1 MYKIIKSDSSLKG
14 QFKNSDFEKL
24 DSFLVSSRNGC
35 LAVMGQ
41 KISTLKIYDVVLA
54 RPMVSRMAN
63 NKYKKLLM
71 SVTEL
76 LISDDDTGDAFR
88 MALNQIEKFRQEVKN
103 KYRMF
108 LERKELN
115 LMAKQLSA
123 LQEEAKNRLLELQ
136 NSLLMDDTKGKSR

>member
-14 QFKNSDFEKL
+14 QFKNSDFDKL

-54 RPMVSRMAN
+54 RPMVSRIAN

-123 LQEEAKNRLLELQ
+123 LQKEAKNRLLELQ

>member
-1 MYKIIKSDSSLKG
+1 MYKIIKSDSSLKR

>member
-14 QFKNSDFEKL
+14 QFKNSDFDKL

-54 RPMVSRMAN
+54 RPMVSRIAN

>member
-1 MYKIIKSDSSLKG
+1 MYKIIKCDSSSKR

-54 RPMVSRMAN
+54 RPMVSRIAN

-108 LERKELN
+108 LEKKELN

>member
-35 LAVMGQ
+35 LVVMGQ

-54 RPMVSRMAN
+54 RPMVSRMVN

-123 LQEEAKNRLLELQ
+123 LQEESKNRLLELQ

>member
-1 MYKIIKSDSSLKG
+1 MYKIIKCDSSSKR

>member
-1 MYKIIKSDSSLKG
+1 MYKIIKSNSSLKG

-24 DSFLVSSRNGC
+24 ASFLVPSRNGC

-63 NKYKKLLM
+63 NKYQKLLM

-108 LERKELN
+108 LEKKELN
-115 LMAKQLSA
+115 LMAKQLST
-123 LQEEAKNRLLELQ
+123 LQEEAKNRLSELQ

>member
-14 QFKNSDFEKL
+14 QFKNSDFDKL

>member
-1 MYKIIKSDSSLKG
+1 MYKIIKSNSSLKG

-24 DSFLVSSRNGC
+24 DSFLVPSRNGC

-63 NKYKKLLM
+63 NKYQKLLI

-108 LERKELN
+108 LEKKELN
-115 LMAKQLSA
+115 LMAKQLST
-123 LQEEAKNRLLELQ
+123 LQEEAKNRLSELQ

>member
-54 RPMVSRMAN
+54 RPMVSRIAN

-115 LMAKQLSA
+115 LMAKQLST

>member
-1 MYKIIKSDSSLKG
+1 MYKIIKSYSSLKG

-123 LQEEAKNRLLELQ
+123 LQKEAKNRLLELQ

>member
-88 MALNQIEKFRQEVKN
+88 MALKQIEKFRQEVKN
-103 KYRMF
+103 KFRMF

>member
-1 MYKIIKSDSSLKG
+1 
-14 QFKNSDFEKL
+14 
-24 DSFLVSSRNGC
+24 
-35 LAVMGQ
+35 MGQ

-54 RPMVSRMAN
+54 RPMVSRIAN

-103 KYRMF
+103 KYRMV

>member
-1 MYKIIKSDSSLKG
+1 MYKIIKSDSRLKG

-54 RPMVSRMAN
+54 RPMVSRMVN

-123 LQEEAKNRLLELQ
+123 LQKEAKNRLLELQ

>member
-54 RPMVSRMAN
+54 RPMVSRMVN

-108 LERKELN
+108 LEKKELN

>member
-54 RPMVSRMAN
+54 RPMVSRMVN